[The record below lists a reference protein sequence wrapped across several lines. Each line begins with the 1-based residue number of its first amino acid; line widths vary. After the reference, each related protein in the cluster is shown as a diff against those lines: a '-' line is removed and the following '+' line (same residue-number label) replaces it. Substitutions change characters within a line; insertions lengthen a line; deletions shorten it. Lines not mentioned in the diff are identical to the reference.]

1 MSDTPL
7 TDAATSQRTEY
18 SGYGRDRIA
27 VKVSYVEVKDC
38 RDIERELREEIAALR
53 AENERL
59 ERERYELAHAIWHAL
74 DDSCED
80 MSSGEITI
88 MRSDYD
94 RLCSLVPD
102 DHEELHKRFD
112 PSVAAAEKEPT

>member
-1 MSDTPL
+1 MSETPRTNEHAEWL
-7 TDAATSQRTEY
+7 RRRAASPYYALAR
-18 SGYGRDRIA
+18 SGLLDSA
-27 VKVSYVEVKDC
+27 NA
-38 RDIERELREEIAALR
+38 IERLEFNFAALR

-112 PSVAAAEKEPT
+112 PSVAAAEKEPRNGS